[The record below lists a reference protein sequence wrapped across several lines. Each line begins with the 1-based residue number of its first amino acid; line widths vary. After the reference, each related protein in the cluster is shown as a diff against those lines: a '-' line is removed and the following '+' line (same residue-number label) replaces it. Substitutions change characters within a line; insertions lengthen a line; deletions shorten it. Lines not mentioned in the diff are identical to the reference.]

1 MTKNK
6 PSVVSYLVLPLSLIL
21 LFASGVGIYQW
32 GVSEYAPEPVQAF
45 FAKLSGTPSTPR
57 NLKASTPPSQADTPP
72 PVQYSEPA
80 PKDPLFDPPAAPES
94 NAVAE
99 TDAPWVELE
108 QEQDQEARQAPV
120 AVSRFEYNKAVPAEG
135 VNPIRVRG
143 TVHTKEPVDTDNL
156 YGSSESRADVEAP
169 LPAVRGEDPMVR
181 LDFVQAMARYL
192 ARNYWPSNSHPAA
205 RGHGITTA
213 GTKLTNLT
221 FGVPMRGFGVSPE
234 SGPAGRKR
242 VLDYAMNKEML
253 NALYTLYGKRFF
265 SALAKAADERRIPD
279 ENGRPLTPTERSEM
293 YAIYA
298 ERARALAGVIRACCA
313 APDLDE
319 RITAYT
325 EAEDKVYTVYEQLL
339 NQPNG
344 ANRSALQ
351 SAYQQAIVKRDQAR
365 EMTASSLRRAGDTKG
380 MDTDS
385 LVYIAAWLN
394 RRGFEK
400 SESFQALADTLD
412 RVAAQLDKDRAA
424 AQAKGTRT
432 ALQ

>member
-394 RRGFEK
+394 RSGFEK

>member
-21 LFASGVGIYQW
+21 LFSSGVGIYQW
-32 GVSEYAPEPVQAF
+32 GVSEYSPEPVREF
-45 FAKLSGTPSTPR
+45 FAKLSGAPSTPR

-120 AVSRFEYNKAVPAEG
+120 AVSRFEYNKAVPAAG
-135 VNPIRVRG
+135 LNPISVRG
-143 TVHTKEPVDTDNL
+143 TVQIKEPVDTDNL
-156 YGSSESRADVEAP
+156 YGSSESRTDAEAP

-192 ARNYWPSNSHPAA
+192 ARNYWPSDSHPAA
-205 RGHGITTA
+205 RGRGITTA

-279 ENGRPLTPTERSEM
+279 ENGRPLTPAERSEM
-293 YAIYA
+293 YALYA

-325 EAEDKVYTVYEQLL
+325 EAEEQVYTVYEQLL
-339 NQPNG
+339 NQPSG
-344 ANRSALQ
+344 ANRSSLQ
-351 SAYQQAIVKRDQAR
+351 SAYQQATVKRDQAR
-365 EMTASSLRRAGDTKG
+365 EMAASSLRRAGDTKG

-400 SESFQALADTLD
+400 SDAFQAMADTLD
-412 RVAAQLDKDRAA
+412 RVAAQLDKDRATA
-424 AQAKGTRT
+424 LEKGTHT